1 MRLTYRSLCADDLER
16 VSLLDSQIIGRPRRS
31 FFEKRL
37 QHAIAKPAD
46 FVTCAASA
54 EGQVQGYAFG
64 RVQNGDFGSDEAVIA
79 LDIFGVEPAHQ
90 GQGIG
95 RGLLAGIEARMIK
108 KNIVRLRSEI
118 DWKNHAMMRF
128 FAAAGFSLA
137 PAQMV
142 ERDTSELAEPVAELA
157 AQPMDSHWRVHGPG
171 GNDYDQLARDRVQT
185 RSLRQDDLDAVI
197 RLDRHLSGQDRR
209 GYYQNK
215 FAEML
220 VETGIRIS
228 LAAEMKDLLAGFIM
242 ARLDYGEFGQPVQ
255 TAIIDTL
262 GVDPAAQGAGVG
274 RALLSQLLLN
284 LVRLQVGK
292 VQTQISWPQISLH
305 KFMCDCGFL
314 PSQRLI
320 LEKRLVKK

>member
-1 MRLTYRSLCADDLER
+1 MTFTYRSLCADDLDQ
-16 VSLLDSQIIGRPRRS
+16 VSLLDSQIIGQPRRR

-37 QHAIAKPAD
+37 QIATAKPAD
-46 FVTCAASA
+46 FVTCAASVG
-54 EGQVQGYAFG
+54 EQVKGYAFG
-64 RVQNGDFGSDEAVIA
+64 RVQNGDFGSTEAVAA
-79 LDIFGVEPAHQ
+79 LDVFGVEPARQ

-95 RGLLAGIEARMIK
+95 RALLAGIEERMAK

-128 FAAAGFSLA
+128 FAAAGFTLA
-137 PAQMV
+137 PVQIV
-142 ERDTSELAEPVAELA
+142 ERDTSELAENVAEFA

-185 RSLRQDDLDAVI
+185 RSLRQSDLDAVI

-209 GYYQNK
+209 AYYQNK

-228 LAAEMKDLLAGFIM
+228 LTAEKKDLLAGFIM

-255 TAIIDTL
+255 TAVIDTL
-262 GVDPAAQGAGVG
+262 GVDPAVQGSGVG
-274 RALLSQLLLN
+274 HALLSQLLLN
-284 LVRLQVGK
+284 LARLQVEK

-314 PSQRLI
+314 PAQRLI